1 MNSAGSRAALL
12 AATLIALAA
21 APAVAQK
28 SKDTL
33 RFPLAD
39 GESILD
45 PYLNPGVFNNTWEPS
60 VWDSLLGFDSKN
72 VKFTAQLARGWAQ
85 TSPTTYEYELR
96 DDIKWQDG
104 TRFSA
109 DDVVYTLNYLIDPK
123 VTLRYKSNWAWL
135 KSIEKLGPYKVRLTS
150 NYPAPDGMMWMTST
164 SIFPKHLHE
173 PLADKQAFG
182 AKPVGTGPFTIT
194 KIDKNTGITAERYT
208 DFKPSPMKVP
218 AGVGKVVAEPVPDAG
233 TLVAKLLRGDID
245 LARDVPSDQAIALRD
260 TGRFEFTL
268 SPPTLSYSFIGFP
281 SKGAESVKALGD
293 VRVRQAIIRAIDRK
307 AVVQAVYGDVGKDV
321 QPVEGLCDKAQL
333 GCGYTKLVPE
343 YDPAAA
349 KRLLVEAGYPD
360 GFDVTIS
367 AATPKEST
375 VVAGMLRAVG
385 IRAGLR
391 MTTLAQR
398 VQFINQG
405 KVEIG
410 YFGWSGGGIFE
421 VSPQL
426 VRHFLSNEYDDPQL
440 VQMAKAANEM
450 MDDAPRRQAVAKLMD
465 YANEQAYLFP
475 MSPIRVIFTHTHEV
489 KLSATDVRAG
499 QINPLEFSW
508 K

>member
-1 MNSAGSRAALL
+1 MNSAGSKLALAAALVALL
-12 AATLIALAA
+12 AAPAL
-21 APAVAQK
+21 AQK

-60 VWDSLLGFDSKN
+60 VWDSPLGFDSKN
-72 VKFTAQLARGWAQ
+72 VRFMPQLAKSWSQ
-85 TSPTTYEYELR
+85 PDPTSYEFELR

-104 TRFSA
+104 TPFSA
-109 DDVVYTLNYLIDPK
+109 EDMVYTLSYLIDPK

-135 KSIEKLGPYKVRLTS
+135 KTVEKVGPNKVRLTS

-182 AKPVGTGPFTIT
+182 MKPVGTGPLKIV
-194 KIDKNTGITAERYT
+194 KIDKNTGIVAEKYT
-208 DFKPSPMKVP
+208 GFVATPMKGP
-218 AGVGKVVAEPVPDAG
+218 SGVGKVVAEPVPDAG

-260 TGRFEFTL
+260 SGQFEITL

-281 SKGAESVKALGD
+281 SKGAQNVKALGD
-293 VRVRQAIIRAIDRK
+293 IRVRQAIIRAIDRK
-307 AVVQAVYGDVGKDV
+307 AIVQAVYGDVGKGV

-333 GCGYTKLVPE
+333 GCGYTKLVPD

-349 KRLLVEAGYPD
+349 KRLLAEAGYPD

-367 AATPKEST
+367 AATPKEAT
-375 VVAGMLRAVG
+375 AVTGMLRAVG

-405 KVEIG
+405 KVDIG
-410 YFGWSGGGIFE
+410 YFGWSGGGLFE
-421 VSPQL
+421 VSAQL
-426 VRHFLSNEYDDPQL
+426 VRHFLSNEYEDPQL
-440 VQMAKAANEM
+440 VQMAQAANTM
-450 MDDAPRRQAVAKLMD
+450 MDDAERRKAVAKLMD
-465 YANEQAYLFP
+465 YANDQAYLFP

-489 KLSATDVRAG
+489 KLTATDVRAG